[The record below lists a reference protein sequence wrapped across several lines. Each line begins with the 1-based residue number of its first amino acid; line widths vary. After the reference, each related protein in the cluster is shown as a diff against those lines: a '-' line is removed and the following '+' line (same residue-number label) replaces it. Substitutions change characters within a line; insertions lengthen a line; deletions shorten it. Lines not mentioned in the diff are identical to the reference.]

1 MRAVNVFASVI
12 AFCILVSCGDEEKPK
27 VQNQVEEVDKST
39 MLAAQDLFQ
48 PLPAEAITD
57 SNVITPEKVLL
68 GKTLFYD
75 HRLSKDN
82 TRSCNTC
89 HNLSTY
95 GVDNKSISIV
105 DLGKNGNRN
114 TPTVYN
120 AAVYIAQ
127 FWDGRAKTIEEQSG
141 MHILNSSEM
150 NMPSEEYV
158 IARLKKIKGYKKLFS
173 DAFQND
179 KDPIS
184 FSNLKKAIGAFERT
198 LMTPANFDRFISGDV
213 NALNEDE
220 QAGLQTFMDVGC
232 TTCHA
237 GKAVGGGMM
246 QKFPLHGTEYMSLT
260 GSTHEDLGKM
270 EFTKDTFDKFS
281 FKVPSLINITET
293 SPYFH
298 DGSVKDLDK
307 VIRIM
312 AKLELNK
319 VLEEEQ
325 IAGIKKFLGS
335 LKRTLPEN
343 AVKPPALP

>member
-1 MRAVNVFASVI
+1 MRTSNLLTSVI
-12 AFCILVSCGDEEKPK
+12 ASCILISCGSEEKPK

-39 MLAAQDLFQ
+39 MLAAQELFQ
-48 PLPAEAITD
+48 PLPVEAISD
-57 SNVITPEKVLL
+57 SNVITSEKVLL

-82 TRSCNTC
+82 ARSCNTC
-89 HNLSTY
+89 HNLATY
-95 GVDNKSISIV
+95 GVDNKSISIG
-105 DLGKNGNRN
+105 DLGKNVNRN

-120 AAVYIAQ
+120 AAVHIAQ
-127 FWDGRAKTIEEQSG
+127 FWDGRAKNIEEESG
-141 MHILNSSEM
+141 MHILNSLEM

-173 DAFQND
+173 DAFPTD

-198 LMTPANFDRFISGDV
+198 LMTPGNFDRFISGDV
-213 NALNEDE
+213 NALSEEE
-220 QAGLQTFMDVGC
+220 QAGLQAFIDIGC
-232 TTCHA
+232 TTCHT
-237 GKAVGGGMM
+237 GKAIGGGMV

-270 EFTKDTFDKFS
+270 EFTKDTFDKFL
-281 FKVPSLINITET
+281 FKVPSLINVTET
-293 SPYFH
+293 SPYLH

-307 VIRIM
+307 MIRIM

-319 VLEEEQ
+319 EINDEQ
-325 IAGIKKFLGS
+325 IASIKKFLGS
-335 LKRTLPEN
+335 LKRNLPEN
-343 AVKPPALP
+343 AVKAPVLP